1 MRTPFVMSLATA
13 LVAQSGSLVEQ
24 PRLSGPLAPIAA
36 AQLPRGDSSERSALG
51 NELTSGDT
59 VVVPFRQTNQPP
71 IVKAGPDVAIVITS
85 AAHVAG
91 AADDDGLPGRLLAVH
106 WSQVAGPGIATFAS
120 PTQPVT
126 DISFSVAG
134 SYTLELSAFDGEL
147 TSADTVDVTVQDLP
161 VILELPITTGN
172 DDVEQTLTKVDRSSK
187 SLEMVMDGTM
197 SQVVGLRFQG
207 VTIPRGAAISSAY
220 VQFTTERVTLTPT
233 PAQLRISGEASDNAA
248 AFNPAHSISSRPATR
263 AAVAWAPA
271 AWKIPHEEGPDQRT
285 PNLKG
290 IVQEVTSRPGWNP
303 GNSMVLT
310 ITGTGCRTATSYE
323 KKRTS
328 AAKLV
333 VTYHE

>member
-1 MRTPFVMSLATA
+1 
-13 LVAQSGSLVEQ
+13 VAQSGSLVE

-36 AQLPRGDSSERSALG
+36 AQLPHRDPCERSALD
-51 NELTSGDT
+51 NEPKSADP
-59 VVVPFRQTNQPP
+59 VVVPFRQINQPP
-71 IVKAGPDVAIVITS
+71 IVKAGPDVATVITS

-106 WSQVAGPGIATFAS
+106 WSQVAGPGTASFAGR
-120 PTQPVT
+120 TQPAT

-134 SYTLELSAFDGEL
+134 SYTLELSAFDGEF
-147 TSADTVDVTVQDLP
+147 TSTDTVVVTVQELP
-161 VILELPITTGN
+161 VILELAMTTGN
-172 DDVEQTLTKVDRSSK
+172 DDVEQSSTKVDRSSK

-207 VTIPRGAAISSAY
+207 VTIPRGASISSAY
-220 VQFTTERVTLTPT
+220 VQFAAEKVTST
-233 PAQLRISGEASDNAA
+233 PARLRISGEASDNAA
-248 AFNPAHSISSRPATR
+248 AFNPAHSLSSRPATR
-263 AAVAWAPA
+263 ADVTWAPA
-271 AWKIPHEEGPDQRT
+271 AWRIPHEEGPDQRT
-285 PNLKG
+285 PNLKN

-323 KKRTS
+323 KRRAS